1 MLYFLYSFVNLPKIP
16 TFRFV
21 ITNSKER
28 NLSWFKII
36 KIVKRKFIDGRK
48 MKNRHNF
55 NILNQGTV
63 CAKIR
68 EL

>member
-1 MLYFLYSFVNLPKIP
+1 MNLLKTPA
-16 TFRFV
+16 FRFA
-21 ITNSKER
+21 ITNSKGR

-55 NILNQGTV
+55 NILKQGTG
-63 CAKIR
+63 CA
-68 EL
+68 

>member
-1 MLYFLYSFVNLPKIP
+1 MNFQKTIVYDF
-16 TFRFV
+16 T
-21 ITNSKER
+21 ITNSKEH
-28 NLSWFKII
+28 NLSLFEIT
-36 KIVKRKFIDGRK
+36 KIVNRKFIDGRK

-55 NILNQGTV
+55 NILKQGTV

>member
-1 MLYFLYSFVNLPKIP
+1 MNFQKSIAFDF
-16 TFRFV
+16 T
-21 ITNSKER
+21 ITNSKEH
-28 NLSWFKII
+28 NLSLFEII
-36 KIVKRKFIDGRK
+36 KIVNRKFIDGRK

-63 CAKIR
+63 RAKIR